1 LIEQGLTYPPT
12 QYRLYWRRFFQ
23 VKRPN
28 QQYQS
33 TEGDLLTTDWKQP
46 EDLTLAL
53 GKEVG
58 PCAVTLQFACWW
70 RQWSRPRGRCSDRS
84 CRDP

>member
-12 QYRLYWRRFFQ
+12 QYRLSGRDLQ

-33 TEGDLLTTDWKQP
+33 TKGKDTTKNP
-46 EDLTLAL
+46 ENANNTQYSNTINRDTANPLVYTLIL
-53 GKEVG
+53 
-58 PCAVTLQFACWW
+58 W
-70 RQWSRPRGRCSDRS
+70 D
-84 CRDP
+84 D